1 LKLSYNLVMK
11 PKQIRISSLSHDY
24 LRCVAAKW
32 CMSMQEAADI
42 IIQEKAKDEIPKELL
57 KAGKLTRGK

>member
-1 LKLSYNLVMK
+1 
-11 PKQIRISSLSHDY
+11 
-24 LRCVAAKW
+24 
-32 CMSMQEAADI
+32 MQEAADI